1 VGHAHGLNDDEFEA
15 IRRLHET
22 PTPPPWDDPVWAYPL
37 MVDVVW
43 IDMSVQ
49 PPAVR
54 IVARER
60 SHHAE

>member
-1 VGHAHGLNDDEFEA
+1 LNDEELAA

-22 PTPPPWDDPVWAYPL
+22 PSPPAWDDPVWAYPL
-37 MVDVVW
+37 LIDVVW
-43 IDMSVQ
+43 IDTSVQ

-54 IVARER
+54 IVAPGR